1 MEEQIKKEI
10 DKKEK
15 ASSILFWVLWI
26 VIGLI
31 AGFTQNLNILWLL
44 LPLTIY
50 QGFTTIILADLWCK
64 VGTIFFI
71 ERFKEF
77 DIEHNIKES
86 EDKQ

>member
-1 MEEQIKKEI
+1 MEQQIKKEI

-15 ASSILFWVLWI
+15 ASNILFWVLWI

-64 VGTIFFI
+64 VGEIFFY

-77 DIEHNIKES
+77 EICHSIES
-86 EDKQ
+86 EEKQ